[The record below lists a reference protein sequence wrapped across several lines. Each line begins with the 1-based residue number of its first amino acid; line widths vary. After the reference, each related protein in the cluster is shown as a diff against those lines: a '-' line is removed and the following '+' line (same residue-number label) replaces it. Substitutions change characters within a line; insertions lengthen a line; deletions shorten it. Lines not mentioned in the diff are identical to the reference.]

1 MELTAPAAS
10 SKNTIWSIITES
22 ILACGGLFTHSFGL
36 TVNGP
41 VYSEVVI
48 PRSTNYSENG
58 THNTN
63 ESFYMGL

>member
-22 ILACGGLFTHSFGL
+22 FPACGGHFTQSFGL

-48 PRSTNYSENG
+48 PRSTSYSENG
-58 THNTN
+58 TYNTI
-63 ESFYMGL
+63 ESFYICL